1 MTFSIRAIIRALAAP
16 KHYLSCSDK
25 LWRQG
30 IAEVAQR
37 GEGRHESG
45 AFLLGRRHGSRG
57 RVEQFAYYD
66 DFDPSCL
73 DSGIVIFDGAG
84 FGPLWELCRQTG
96 LTVLA
101 DLHTHPSLGPARQS
115 TLDKDNPMIAQPGHV
130 ALIVPNFAHNFRM
143 EEMGVY
149 EYLGSHKWRDHSGV
163 RSGRFFYTGIWA

>member
-16 KHYLSCSDK
+16 KHHLSCPDK

-30 IAEVAQR
+30 VAEVARR
-37 GEGRHESG
+37 GAGRHESG

-96 LTVLA
+96 QTVLA
-101 DLHTHPSLGPARQS
+101 DLHTHPSPGPARQS
-115 TLDKDNPMIAQPGHV
+115 TLDKDNPMIVQPGHV

-143 EEMGVY
+143 EDIGVY
-149 EYLGSHKWRDHSGV
+149 EYLGSHNWRDHSGA

>member
-16 KHYLSCSDK
+16 KHRLSCPDK

-30 IAEVAQR
+30 LAEVARR
-37 GEGRHESG
+37 GKGRHESG

-101 DLHTHPSLGPARQS
+101 DLHTHPSPGPTRQS

-130 ALIVPNFAHNFRM
+130 ALIVPNFAHNFKM
-143 EEMGVY
+143 EDIGVY
-149 EYLGSHKWRDHSGV
+149 EYLGSHNWCDHSGA
-163 RSGRFFYTGIWA
+163 RSGGFFYTGIWA